1 MGKREI
7 RKMVTREETEQILT
21 CDTCGKDVTVPYN
34 SCPTQIPLLRVF
46 VGYDSTRPS
55 PYGYNSDQ
63 PIGTKYGVD
72 MGEMCKECRES
83 WFDDLLNKYP
93 HAKKVKI
100 ND

>member
-1 MGKREI
+1 MGSRTI
-7 RKMVTREETEQILT
+7 RKTVTREETETISV
-21 CDTCGKDVTVPYN
+21 CDTCGKDVITPYN
-34 SCPTQIPLLRVF
+34 SCPTEIPLLPIF
-46 VGYDSTRPS
+46 VGFDSTRPD
-55 PYGYNSDQ
+55 PFGYGNYPANGS
-63 PIGTKYGVD
+63 KYGVD